1 MSFNVNNKFS
11 VEGAQQ
17 LSTSEL
23 QTLSNLYL
31 PLISGDALTLY
42 LALMHLPRIN
52 HNKIVHTVLLDQIGI
67 TGPNFVRAR
76 EKLEGFG
83 LLSTFEQVLTLE
95 SQWVYEIHAPIKNDE
110 FLSDKLLV
118 KVLINQVGE
127 SQFHWLKDNLL
138 EQRPAIEGKNITKGF
153 FDIIHEDNFD
163 HIPELTPPRVFQTSP
178 LKTAEVKNQPSLDLE
193 LMQSLL
199 VSFNI
204 SKQDLQAIS
213 SDLMLWKRLYGLDEL
228 KLVQL
233 IQKNIGVNHQI
244 NVKVIDQ
251 QLRNDFQNRQSQSV
265 SAESKLKVE
274 NNVSKNKT
282 DQKAPTSAVEQLFKQ
297 AKSLQ
302 PLEFLSDIRNQTGG
316 IISSSERNSIEQLIK
331 YNRLPDEVIN
341 MEIYA
346 LSVLEK
352 RTTLPRAVLESTY
365 SDWSQAKLK
374 TAQDVVA
381 YLQKR
386 ERNLKNK
393 QQTKKSTTYQ
403 KRPVETQPDWQN
415 QQVTQVSDQEQEDLK
430 RTLSQMDAKRKE
442 KEKNNS

>member
-95 SQWVYEIHAPIKNDE
+95 SQWVYEMHAPIKSDE

-163 HIPELTPPRVFQTSP
+163 HIPELTPPRAFQTSP

-251 QLRNDFQNRQSQSV
+251 QLRNDFQNQQSQSV
-265 SAESKLKVE
+265 AAESKLKVE

-302 PLEFLSDIRNQTGG
+302 PLEFLADIRNQTGG

-374 TAQDVVA
+374 TVQDVVA

-403 KRPVETQPDWQN
+403 KRPVETQPDWKN
-415 QQVTQVSDQEQEDLK
+415 QHVTQVSDQEQEDLK

>member
-95 SQWVYEIHAPIKNDE
+95 SQWVYEMHAPIKNDE

-163 HIPELTPPRVFQTSP
+163 HIPELTPPRVLQTSP

>member
-95 SQWVYEIHAPIKNDE
+95 SQWVYEMHAPIKNDE

>member
-1 MSFNVNNKFS
+1 M
-11 VEGAQQ
+11 QQ
-17 LSTSEL
+17 LSTFEL

-42 LALMHLPRIN
+42 LALMHLPRMN

-83 LLSTFEQVLTLE
+83 LMSTFEQVLTLE
-95 SQWVYEIHAPIKNDE
+95 SQWVYEMHAPIKNDE

-118 KVLINQVGE
+118 KVLVNQVGE
-127 SQFHWLKDNLL
+127 SQFHWLKDKLL
-138 EQRPAIEGKNITKGF
+138 EQPPTIEGKNITKGF

-163 HIPELTPPRVFQTSP
+163 HIPELATPQTFQASP
-178 LKTAEVKNQPSLDLE
+178 LKTAEVKNEPSLDLK

-213 SDLMLWKRLYGLDEL
+213 PDLMLWKRLYGLDEL
-228 KLVQL
+228 KLVHL

-244 NVKVIDQ
+244 NVKAIDQ
-251 QLRNDFQNRQSQSV
+251 QLRNDFQNQQSQSV
-265 SAESKLKVE
+265 TAERKIEVE
-274 NNVSKNKT
+274 VNVPKNKT
-282 DQKAPTSAVEQLFKQ
+282 DQKAPTSAAEQLFKQ
-297 AKSLQ
+297 AQSVQ
-302 PLEFLSDIRNQTGG
+302 PLEFLADIRNQTGG

-341 MEIYA
+341 MEIYV

-374 TAQDVVA
+374 TAQDVVTH
-381 YLQKR
+381 LQKR
-386 ERNLKNK
+386 ERNRKTK
-393 QQTKKSTTYQ
+393 QQARKSATYQ
-403 KRPVETQPDWQN
+403 KQTAETQPDWQH
-415 QQVTQVSDQEQEDLK
+415 QQVTQVSDQEQAALK
-430 RTLSQMDAKRKE
+430 QTLSQMDAKRQE